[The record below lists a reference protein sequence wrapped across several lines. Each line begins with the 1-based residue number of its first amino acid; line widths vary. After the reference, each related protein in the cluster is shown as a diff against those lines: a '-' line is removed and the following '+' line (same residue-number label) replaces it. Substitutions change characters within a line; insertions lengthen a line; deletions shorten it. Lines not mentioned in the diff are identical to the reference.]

1 MISTKKK
8 EEIKKKGSL
17 KAQTDASRV
26 IWACPHHHHLSH
38 HVNHRLKPKYIIKEI
53 ISTKK
58 MKK

>member
-8 EEIKKKGSL
+8 EEL
-17 KAQTDASRV
+17 KLKTQTDVSHV
-26 IWACPHHHHLSH
+26 IWACPHRHHLSH